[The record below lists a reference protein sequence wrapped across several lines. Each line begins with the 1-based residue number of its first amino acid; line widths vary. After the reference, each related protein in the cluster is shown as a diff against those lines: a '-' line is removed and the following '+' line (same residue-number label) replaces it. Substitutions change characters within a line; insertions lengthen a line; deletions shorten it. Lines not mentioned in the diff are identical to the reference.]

1 MICFLA
7 GDSVNRQNCSG
18 VQMLRSV
25 LNRRP
30 NAIARIRGSKSYDNI
45 LGMVWFYQTSKGVY
59 VVTEVDG
66 LPQGCGECKS
76 PVFGYH
82 IHSGSACAGNMED
95 AFADTRGH
103 YNPDN
108 CEHPHHAGDMPLLF
122 GNHGYAFSV
131 FYSDRF
137 CVCDIIG
144 KTVIIHLNPDDF
156 HTQPAGN
163 SGTKIACG
171 KIEA

>member
-1 MICFLA
+1 
-7 GDSVNRQNCSG
+7 
-18 VQMLRSV
+18 MLRSV

-30 NAIARIRGSKSYDNI
+30 SAIARIRGSESYDNI
-45 LGMVWFYQTSKGVY
+45 LGMVWFYQMPKGVY

-82 IHSGSACAGNMED
+82 IHSGSACAG
-95 AFADTRGH
+95 
-103 YNPDN
+103 
-108 CEHPHHAGDMPLLF
+108 DMPPLF

-131 FYSDRF
+131 FYSERF

>member
-30 NAIARIRGSKSYDNI
+30 NAIARIRGSESYDNI
-45 LGMVWFYQTSKGVY
+45 LGMVWFYQTSTGVY

-82 IHSGSACAGNMED
+82 SHSGSACAGNMED